1 MDERKAKLE
10 WFKERT
16 WITFYRAV
24 EEHFFDID
32 DETKLLAIFDD
43 EWLEKATDEQFEKIF
58 KAIDSIVDN
67 RYVWAKDKRIAKWF
81 EYSQMRW
88 LWFNRK
94 ISTWWDYD
102 IMSAFVDEDKIRYNL
117 CHNNAIAFNPYFL
130 VNRSWCPDE
139 CRCIFKPSKRIQKLF
154 KFLEP
159 VYNKPKT
166 RIIWYKINVDLL
178 RHYDRI
184 DLRPEDIEYFYWWMY
199 HPYLRGLVQNNLF
212 TWLIRDEQK
221 D

>member
-10 WFKERT
+10 EFKNRT

-43 EWLEKATDEQFEKIF
+43 EWLEKATDENFNIIF
-58 KAIDSIVDN
+58 NAINNLYNSN
-67 RYVWAKDKRIAKWF
+67 RVSAKEKRIAQRF
-81 EYSQMRW
+81 NQSQLRW
-88 LWFNRK
+88 LWFAQKYTN
-94 ISTWWDYD
+94 SADYD
-102 IMSAFVDEDKIRYNL
+102 LMEAFIDENKIRYNL

-130 VNRSWCPDE
+130 ANRSWCPDE

-154 KFLEP
+154 KFLTP
-159 VYNKPKT
+159 VYNKLHN
-166 RIIWYKINVDLL
+166 RIVWYKIDVQLL

-184 DLRPEDIEYFYWWMY
+184 DLRPEDIEQFYWWMY
-199 HPYLRGLVQNNLF
+199 HPYLRWLVQNNLF
-212 TWLIRDEQK
+212 TGLIRDEQK